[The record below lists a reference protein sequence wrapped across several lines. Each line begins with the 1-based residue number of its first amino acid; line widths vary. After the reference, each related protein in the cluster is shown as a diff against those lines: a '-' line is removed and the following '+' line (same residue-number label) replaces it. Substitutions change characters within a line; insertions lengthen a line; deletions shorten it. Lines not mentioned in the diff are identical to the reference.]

1 MGEVDLV
8 EDIKPVEI
16 EKNVKTPRQSKKEST
31 TGEEKQLI
39 SCLRNEKITVKFIP
53 REGGLVTD
61 PKHVLYGGLGEN
73 SKRRFVVPMLQ
84 SGVYVNVLTNSEKD
98 YIEYIMG
105 LPDNSLS
112 VYRKVDNFWS
122 NRGVILGKEK
132 KIIDLSDPD
141 QFIDYKIL
149 LANKD
154 FICPSEEELKKAK
167 KATYQ
172 YVIIKEGE
180 ELDNSISSLELT
192 SRAYLLY
199 GQSKED
205 LKKLSKIIE
214 LATGKVVSTTDKK
227 LVYTQVDKLIKD
239 NTKRFV
245 ECAEDSYL
253 DTKIFISDC
262 IEAGL
267 IRKRGQYYYF
277 TEGNTPICNEKQE
290 PTLQSAC
297 DYLNSP
303 KYQEKRFVL
312 EAKLKV

>member
-1 MGEVDLV
+1 MGEIDLA

-16 EKNVKTPRQSKKEST
+16 EKVVKTTRQNKKEAN

-39 SCLRNEKITVKFIP
+39 SCLRNEKVTVKFIP

-73 SKRRFVVPMLQ
+73 SKRRFVVPILQ

-132 KIIDLSDPD
+132 KVIDLSDPD

-149 LANKD
+149 LSNKD
-154 FICPSEEELKKAK
+154 FICPSEEELKRAK

-180 ELDNSISSLELT
+180 ELDNSINSLELQ
-192 SRAYLLY
+192 SKAFMLY
-199 GQSKED
+199 GQYKSD
-205 LKKLSKIIE
+205 LKKLSMIIE

-227 LVYTQVDKLIKD
+227 LVYSQVDKLIKD
-239 NTKRFV
+239 NIKKFV
-245 ECAEDSYL
+245 EAAEDVYL
-253 DTKIFISDC
+253 DTKILIGDC

-277 TEGNTPICNEKQE
+277 TEGNSPICNEKQE

-303 KYQEKRFVL
+303 KYQEKRFLL
-312 EAKLKV
+312 EAKLKS